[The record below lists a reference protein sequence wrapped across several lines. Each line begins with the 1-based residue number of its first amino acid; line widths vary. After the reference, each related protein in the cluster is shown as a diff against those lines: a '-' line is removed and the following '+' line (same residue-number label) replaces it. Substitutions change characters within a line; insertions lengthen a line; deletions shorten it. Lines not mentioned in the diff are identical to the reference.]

1 MVSDVI
7 QILDSPRT
15 SSNMFEKL
23 KEIMFR
29 KLKYENNDSLKENTY
44 NEIEVVKQNQN
55 LEFKSMI
62 TEIKNLLKS
71 IADLSW

>member
-1 MVSDVI
+1 
-7 QILDSPRT
+7 
-15 SSNMFEKL
+15 MFEKL

-29 KLKYENNDSLKENTY
+29 KVKYENNDSLKENTY

>member
-1 MVSDVI
+1 
-7 QILDSPRT
+7 
-15 SSNMFEKL
+15 MFEKL

>member
-1 MVSDVI
+1 
-7 QILDSPRT
+7 
-15 SSNMFEKL
+15 MFEKL

-71 IADLSW
+71 IADLSWQKNQ